1 MHCNISYLRNSFLFA
16 TTITNAPAHVY
27 VYVQC
32 QCVMS
37 GEVMQT
43 LDVAGDSY
51 GEDTE
56 DEVDSG
62 PPPWGWLF
70 PQTKGFVS
78 QGEEHST

>member
-1 MHCNISYLRNSFLFA
+1 
-16 TTITNAPAHVY
+16 
-27 VYVQC
+27 
-32 QCVMS
+32 MS

-43 LDVAGDSY
+43 LDIAGDSC

-62 PPPWGWLF
+62 PQPWGWLF

-78 QGEEHST
+78 QGKLILFNAQQAKLLSSVPVLFLHCQ